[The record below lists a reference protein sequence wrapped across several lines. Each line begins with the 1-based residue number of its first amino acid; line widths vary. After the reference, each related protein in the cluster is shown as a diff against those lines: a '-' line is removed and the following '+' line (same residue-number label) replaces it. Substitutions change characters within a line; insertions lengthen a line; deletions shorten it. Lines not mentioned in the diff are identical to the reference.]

1 MEYINNFQK
10 KNFKKFVLE
19 LIMISLGC
27 AIYAFSFTHLI
38 IQSKMAEG
46 GGTGIALLI
55 YYITD
60 IPTWQGNLI
69 VNIPLFIL
77 GYKFLDK
84 KTMLYTFYGVA
95 MLSFWIG
102 FFENHHIVIDLAGDR
117 FLAAVFGGL
126 IGGAGLAIVFL
137 FGGSTGGVDIL
148 AIIANKLY
156 KIPIGRSIQIIDAA
170 IILGTLVVLK
180 SFPAILYTLIYIYV
194 LTKVIDYMLE
204 GGLPG
209 KAVMIIS
216 PEIEKIAEEISSKM
230 VRGMTFIKG
239 EGTYTRK
246 DMNIGYCV
254 VSLKEIKELKEI
266 IYSIDNKAF
275 VTINNVHD
283 VMGEGFSINPKN
295 KLRI

>member
-1 MEYINNFQK
+1 MKSLDLK
-10 KNFKKFVLE
+10 KLLKE
-19 LIMISLGC
+19 LFMIATGC
-27 AIYAFSFTHLI
+27 AMYAFAFTHLI

-55 YYITD
+55 YYITGL
-60 IPTWQGNLI
+60 PTSIGNLV
-69 VNIPLFIL
+69 VNIPLLLL

-84 KTMLYTFYGVA
+84 KTMLYTLYGIG
-95 MLSFWIG
+95 MLTFWIG
-102 FFENHHIVIDLAGDR
+102 IFENYHIVIDLGGDR
-117 FLAAVFGGL
+117 FLAALFGGL
-126 IGGAGLAIVFL
+126 IAGSGLAIVFL

-156 KIPIGRSIQIIDAA
+156 KIPIGRSIQVIDA
-170 IILGTLVVLK
+170 IIIFGTLLVLK

-194 LTKVIDYMLE
+194 LTKMIDVILE

-216 PEIEKIAEEISSKM
+216 PKIEEISEEISTKM
-230 VRGMTFIKG
+230 ERGMTYLKG
-239 EGTYTRK
+239 EGTYTRR

-254 VSLKEIKELKEI
+254 VSLKEIKEIKEI
-266 IYSIDNKAF
+266 IYSIDKTAF

-283 VMGEGFSINPKN
+283 IMGEGFSFKPK
-295 KLRI
+295 K